1 MGNGNDRR
9 QAFPAAA
16 GKKKNEV
23 EFIREMM
30 HNNLKAEKPYQQ
42 GGTRNEVFS
51 GLSASES
58 TPGQG
63 RNPCILQQGTDGRRD
78 PAGGLF
84 SGVLF
89 PVSADQQPLGM
100 DPDDFHSGYG
110 PVPLGREARKR
121 ADKPDPVCRY
131 LLRVGLLERPAFR
144 LEQRRAAF
152 PDADG
157 RACVFQRIR

>member
-1 MGNGNDRR
+1 MICPSYGFAVLYNHYMGNGNDW
-9 QAFPAAA
+9 QQEFPAA

-30 HNNLKAEKPYQQ
+30 HNNLMTEKPYQQ

-58 TPGQG
+58 TPGPG

-84 SGVLF
+84 PAVFLSL
-89 PVSADQQPLGM
+89 SADQ
-100 DPDDFHSGYG
+100 
-110 PVPLGREARKR
+110 
-121 ADKPDPVCRY
+121 
-131 LLRVGLLERPAFR
+131 
-144 LEQRRAAF
+144 
-152 PDADG
+152 
-157 RACVFQRIR
+157 